1 MQKLLLSCF
10 AIVAFFYASSQ
21 TVNVDSLRNAKRDST
36 LRALIHADSVKVEKE
51 FAAKEKEDKMDALL
65 IYPLLK
71 GGKGSGVVPVKN
83 LVEIP
88 DPTIDY
94 KILFELTSNN
104 PDSVIKEIN
113 YSLDEIARIIN
124 LHVASGIPA
133 KRIIPVIVIHAAGI
147 NAFKN
152 NDAFQK
158 KYKIDN
164 PSIPLINDLKK
175 LGAKFIVCGQAMTWL
190 EIKPEELLPDIRL
203 SLTAQTAVTQYQLK
217 GYVLRAVW

>member
-1 MQKLLLSCF
+1 MQKLLLSCL
-10 AIVAFFYASSQ
+10 AVMVFFYASSQ
-21 TVNVDSLRNAKRDST
+21 TVNVDSLRNAKKDST
-36 LRALIHADSVKVEKE
+36 LRALIQADSVKVEKE
-51 FAAKEKEDKMDALL
+51 FAAKEKEDKLDAML

-88 DPTIDY
+88 DPNIDY

-147 NAFKN
+147 
-152 NDAFQK
+152 DA
-158 KYKIDN
+158 
-164 PSIPLINDLKK
+164 
-175 LGAKFIVCGQAMTWL
+175 
-190 EIKPEELLPDIRL
+190 
-203 SLTAQTAVTQYQLK
+203 
-217 GYVLRAVW
+217 